1 MSFEWWDYIKDNKKL
16 IKQKLLWL
24 KTINKLT
31 EHIPV
36 EIKGALSRYGE
47 KFNKALDE
55 VLWNLDNF
63 ASHIKDLF
71 TEPTFWHH
79 NMNDNERI
87 QYYGYRDSSV
97 HKIWE
102 LSILLEN
109 IKDISILKKLLTQSK
124 SENDKTSIQETI
136 EKIQKSKQSWE
147 QCHHNESPELELVA
161 IQPIESEVV
170 HQSHNPSL
178 N

>member
-1 MSFEWWDYIKDNKKL
+1 MSFEWWENNKKL
-16 IKQKLLWL
+16 IKQQSLWL
-24 KTINKLT
+24 QISNKLT
-31 EHIPV
+31 KHIPV

-47 KFNKALDE
+47 KFNTALDK
-55 VLWNLDNF
+55 VLWNLDSF
-63 ASHIKDLF
+63 TSHIKDLF

-97 HKIWE
+97 HKIWK

-109 IKDISILKKLLTQSK
+109 IKDISILKELLTQSK
-124 SENDKTSIQETI
+124 SENDKTSIQEAI
-136 EKIQKSKQSWE
+136 EKIQKGKQSWE
-147 QCHHNESPELELVA
+147 QCHHNESPELELIA